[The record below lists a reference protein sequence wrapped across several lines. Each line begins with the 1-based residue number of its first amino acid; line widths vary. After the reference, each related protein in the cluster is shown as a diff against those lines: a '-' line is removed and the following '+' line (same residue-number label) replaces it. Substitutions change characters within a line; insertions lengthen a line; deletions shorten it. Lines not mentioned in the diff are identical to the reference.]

1 MMDNAVLVV
10 SATIALLSATAL
22 CIVAAVGILRLL
34 RNVDRMTISIEGMQQ
49 DVHEVKRSLQPVLE
63 KSAAVLDQT
72 QRTIARVDQDLQ
84 KLSSGAD
91 TFKAIA
97 DDVRS
102 LEHLLVSTVKPS
114 IEELASFVS
123 GLVGGVT
130 SFAKRLTRTFS

>member
-1 MMDNAVLVV
+1 MDNAVLVV

-22 CIVAAVGILRLL
+22 CIIAAVGILRLL
-34 RNVDRMTISIEGMQQ
+34 RNADRMTVSVESMQQ
-49 DVHEVKRSLQPVLE
+49 DVREVKRSLQPVLE

-84 KLSSGAD
+84 KLSAGAD

-97 DDVRS
+97 DDVRT
-102 LEHLLVSTVKPS
+102 LEHLLISTVKPS
-114 IEELASFVS
+114 IEELATFIS

>member
-1 MMDNAVLVV
+1 MDNAVLVV

-22 CIVAAVGILRLL
+22 CIIAAVGILRLL
-34 RNVDRMTISIEGMQQ
+34 RNADRMTVSIESMQQ
-49 DVHEVKRSLQPVLE
+49 DVREVKRSLQPVLE

-84 KLSSGAD
+84 KLSAGAD

-97 DDVRS
+97 DDVRT
-102 LEHLLVSTVKPS
+102 LEHLLISTVKPS
-114 IEELASFVS
+114 IEELASFIS

>member
-1 MMDNAVLVV
+1 MDNAVLVV

-34 RNVDRMTISIEGMQQ
+34 RNVDRMTISIEGIQQ

-84 KLSSGAD
+84 KLSAGAD

>member
-1 MMDNAVLVV
+1 MDNAVLVV

-22 CIVAAVGILRLL
+22 CIVAAVGIQRLL
-34 RNVDRMTISIEGMQQ
+34 RNLDRMTVSIEGMQQ
-49 DVHEVKRSLQPVLE
+49 DVREVKRSLQPVLE

-84 KLSSGAD
+84 KLSAGAD

-102 LEHLLVSTVKPS
+102 LEHLLISTVKPS
-114 IEELASFVS
+114 IEELASFIS
-123 GLVGGVT
+123 GLLGGVT

>member
-1 MMDNAVLVV
+1 MDNAVLVV

-22 CIVAAVGILRLL
+22 CIIAAVGILRLL
-34 RNVDRMTISIEGMQQ
+34 RNADRMTVSIESMQQ
-49 DVHEVKRSLQPVLE
+49 DVREVKRSLQPVLE

-84 KLSSGAD
+84 KLSAGAD

-97 DDVRS
+97 DDVRT
-102 LEHLLVSTVKPS
+102 LEHLLISTVKPS
-114 IEELASFVS
+114 IEELATFIS

>member
-1 MMDNAVLVV
+1 MDNAVLVV

-22 CIVAAVGILRLL
+22 CIIAAVGILRLV
-34 RNVDRMTISIEGMQQ
+34 RNADRMTVSIESMQQ
-49 DVHEVKRSLQPVLE
+49 DVREVKRSLQPVLE

-84 KLSSGAD
+84 KLSAGAD

-97 DDVRS
+97 DDVRT
-102 LEHLLVSTVKPS
+102 LEHLLISTVKPS
-114 IEELASFVS
+114 VEELATFIS